1 MAENEDAAAE
11 AAEDGA
17 AASPQKKSKLKLIVI
32 AAAALAVLGG
42 GGAGGYF
49 FFFGKKHEEE
59 HHAKAEPAKPPVFM
73 EMPEILVNL
82 SQAPGERTQYIKA
95 RVVLE
100 VKEQPM
106 VAQITPMLPRVT
118 DTFQTYMRE
127 LRPADLTGSAGLYR
141 LREELTRRV
150 NTAIS
155 PHQVNAVLFREVV
168 VQ

>member
-17 AASPQKKSKLKLIVI
+17 ATTPPKKSKLKLIII
-32 AAAALAVLGG
+32 AAAALAVVGG

-49 FFFGKKHEEE
+49 FFFGGKHDEE
-59 HHAKAEPAKPPVFM
+59 HHAKAEPPKPPVFM

-82 SQAPGERTQYIKA
+82 TQAPGERVQYIKA

-100 VKEQPM
+100 VKEQP
-106 VAQITPMLPRVT
+106 VIAQITPMLPRVT

-141 LREELTRRV
+141 LREELTKRV
-150 NTAIS
+150 NTAIA